1 MPTIAFI
8 GAGSAVFTRNLV
20 GDVLSHSELRDS
32 TTFALMDIDADRLR
46 TAEFVTER
54 LITAHGASAQIEAT
68 PDRRAALDGAD
79 YVVTSFQVGGY
90 RPSTVIDF
98 EIPKRYGLRQ
108 TIADTLGIGGIM
120 RGLRTIPVL
129 LDVCRDLEELSPD
142 ALLLN
147 YVNPMAMLSWAVA
160 EASPIRTVG
169 LCHSVQHTAKE
180 LGADLGVPAHE
191 LDYHVAGINHVA
203 FFLRLEHDGE
213 DLYPRLRDVT
223 PPHDNRVRYELLRHF
238 GYFVT
243 ESSEH
248 FAEYSPWFIKDGR
261 DDLIERFN
269 IPIDEYL
276 RRSEQQTAEW
286 QSLRSALGDGTA
298 IGTERSEEYGADI
311 IRACETGEPFTFNGN
326 VPNRRDGGLLID
338 NLPADCCVEVPCVA
352 SSAGIEPQPVG
363 PIPRQLAALMQTN
376 INVQGLTVE
385 AALTGRRDA
394 VYQAAMLDPH
404 TGAELSLD
412 EIRSLVDDLLC
423 AHAGWIQ
430 ALGRPRP
437 SSRSDDEGLAAQR

>member
-1 MPTIAFI
+1 MPKIAFI

-68 PDRRAALDGAD
+68 TDRRAALDGAD

-169 LCHSVQHTAKE
+169 LCHSVQQTAKE
-180 LGADLGVPAHE
+180 LGADLGLPAHE

-203 FFLRLEHDGE
+203 FFLKLEHDGE

-261 DDLIERFN
+261 DDLIQRFN